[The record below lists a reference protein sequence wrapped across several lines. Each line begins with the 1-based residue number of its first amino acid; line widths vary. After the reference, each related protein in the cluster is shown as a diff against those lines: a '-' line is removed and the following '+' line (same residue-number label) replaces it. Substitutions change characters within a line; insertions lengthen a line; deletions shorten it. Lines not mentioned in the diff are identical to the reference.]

1 MVSVGAVVTAVLLT
15 GLLTGLVTRP
25 LLRRL
30 PEPIGS
36 DSEGKTPYRT
46 LATKPFLITAS
57 IASMT
62 AAGVAWST
70 MPLAVQP
77 PWAVLS
83 VVGVILVAI
92 DAATTWLPIQLT
104 HASWLLMVIAV
115 ASMPLLG
122 AGSEVVLRSA
132 AGAGIALV
140 LYLGLWF
147 LSRAGIGFGDVR
159 LAPLLGAAS
168 AAQSW
173 TLLLWALVLGSLAGG
188 VWGIIQLLR
197 RRPGAFAYAPP
208 LLLGPY
214 LAALLQSWA

>member
-1 MVSVGAVVTAVLLT
+1 MASFGAVMTAVLLT
-15 GLLTGLVTRP
+15 GLLTGLVTCP

-30 PEPIGS
+30 PEPEGPGS
-36 DSEGKTPYRT
+36 ETKTPYRELASKRFLVGT
-46 LATKPFLITAS
+46 LFAS
-57 IASMT
+57 LA
-62 AAGVAWST
+62 AAGVAWAT
-70 MPLAVQP
+70 VPLALQP
-77 PWAVLS
+77 PWVVLS

-104 HASWLLMVIAV
+104 QAGWLLMVIAV

-122 AGSEVVLRSA
+122 ASWNAVLRSA
-132 AGAGIALV
+132 AGAAIALV

-147 LSRAGIGFGDVR
+147 FSRAGIGFGDVR

-188 VWGIIQLLR
+188 VWGVVQLLR

-208 LLLGPY
+208 LLLGTY
-214 LAALLQSWA
+214 LAALLEYWA